1 MADSASKPTTTES
14 ATAGKGKATPSR
26 KSQEAA
32 HRKPLVGDRS
42 ADGRKAQR
50 AAMQEDRRK
59 AREGM
64 MAGDDRY
71 LTARDKGPQ
80 RRLARDVVDS
90 RRFTIGEL
98 LFPGVLL
105 SLVFE
110 TIKSPLVSIAVAFT
124 LYALL
129 LLMVLDVFLLTRKAK
144 KLITAKY
151 GAVERGISWYIAMR
165 ALQLR
170 VMRLPKPVVKR
181 GSDIN

>member
-1 MADSASKPTTTES
+1 MSES
-14 ATAGKGKATPSR
+14 NKNTNGKGRPTPSR
-26 KSQEAA
+26 KEREAA
-32 HRKPLVGDRS
+32 NLRPIVPGKLSPEAKKAERARLNADR
-42 ADGRKAQR
+42 
-50 AAMQEDRRK
+50 MK

-64 MAGDDRY
+64 MRGDERY
-71 LTARDKGPQ
+71 LGPRDKGPQ

-151 GAVERGISWYIAMR
+151 GTVERGISWYIAMR